1 MAEPKTTGHGD
12 KLGDNVANT
21 AHTGVEGHGKA
32 AFPPFQSE
40 TFASQL
46 VSFAIAFVLLYVIV
60 SRFALPR
67 VGGIIA
73 ARQSVIDNDL
83 EAAAKLQ
90 VDSDTA
96 LKDYETELA
105 NARARAQAIAGD
117 VRDKLNAEQESARKA
132 LEDKLATQAGRS
144 GIADCLNAANRDGQC
159 SRDCGRRCDR
169 HRRTADRHVAD
180 GRRRGV
186 RARRRVEEVNAMF
199 GLEAEFWVAVAFVIL
214 MAVLGYFGIHRTILK
229 ALDHRSERIKKDLA
243 DARRLKDEA
252 TKLLADYRARRETA
266 VREADEIIA
275 GAKADAERIA
285 VEAKAKME
293 EFVARRTKSAEA
305 KIAMAEAQALAD
317 VRAAAADAA
326 VSAAATIMAQTVKG
340 QTADDLIARGI
351 SEVSTKLN

>member
-1 MAEPKTTGHGD
+1 MAGPKTTGHGD

-132 LEDKLATQAGRS
+132 LEEKLATQLAGAESQIASTRQS
-144 GIADCLNAANRDGQC
+144 AMGNVRTIAAEAATAIVERLTGIAPNSG
-159 SRDCGRRCDR
+159 
-169 HRRTADRHVAD
+169 
-180 GRRRGV
+180 
-186 RARRRVEEVNAMF
+186 
-199 GLEAEFWVAVAFVIL
+199 
-214 MAVLGYFGIHRTILK
+214 AVLS
-229 ALDHRSERIKKDLA
+229 ALDGV
-243 DARRLKDEA
+243 LK
-252 TKLLADYRARRETA
+252 R
-266 VREADEIIA
+266 
-275 GAKADAERIA
+275 
-285 VEAKAKME
+285 
-293 EFVARRTKSAEA
+293 
-305 KIAMAEAQALAD
+305 
-317 VRAAAADAA
+317 
-326 VSAAATIMAQTVKG
+326 
-340 QTADDLIARGI
+340 
-351 SEVSTKLN
+351 